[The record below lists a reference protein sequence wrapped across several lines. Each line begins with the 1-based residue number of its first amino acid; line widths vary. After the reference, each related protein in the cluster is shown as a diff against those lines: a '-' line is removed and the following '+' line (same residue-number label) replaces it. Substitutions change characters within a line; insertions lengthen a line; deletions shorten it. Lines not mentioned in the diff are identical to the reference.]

1 MAVLKSSTLTL
12 YCWTGKWE
20 NEPSTQ
26 QYTIEKINPDSN
38 NTIRFEI
45 SELIQ
50 DYIDVVF
57 NNDYTV
63 SSSGL
68 SNIKSTCWWRYDK
81 ENVYS
86 DATSNTIETDY
97 GVATKGYGYFE
108 DGINAGNASSKLIS
122 NDYVYLPQGE
132 TVRIP
137 VYKGPNGVTVVR
149 FYSKDSAGNEFI
161 AASETSQPF
170 NNAPQGPEDCNR
182 FIQYASSGLVVS
194 KIEIVS
200 TNTSSPTY
208 SATTGTSIETIYPIY
223 LDCSKYSNYKISF
236 INKFGA
242 IQDLWFNKK
251 RTDALSVKRESF
263 NTGTVYSSTSSVSY
277 NTYDPTVRV
286 QDVTSKKSITLNTGF
301 LKEEYNETI
310 RQLMQSEDIW
320 ITEESNTLPVS
331 VKDSSFTYKT
341 HLNDKLVN
349 YTVQFDYAFDG
360 INSVR

>member
-20 NEPSTQ
+20 SEPSTQ

-38 NTIRFEI
+38 NTIRFEL

-57 NNDYTV
+57 NNNYTV

-108 DGINAGNASSKLIS
+108 DGINSANSSSKLIS
-122 NDYVYLPQGE
+122 NDCVYLPEGE
-132 TVRIP
+132 TVRVP
-137 VYKGPNGVTVVR
+137 VYKGPNGVSVVR
-149 FYSKDSAGNEFI
+149 FYSKDSQGNEFI
-161 AASETSQPF
+161 AETDNSQPF
-170 NNAPQGPEDCNR
+170 SNAPQGPEDCNR
-182 FIQYASSGLVVS
+182 FIQYPSSGLVVS
-194 KIEIVS
+194 KIEIIS
-200 TNTSSPTY
+200 TNTSASTY
-208 SATTGTSIETIYPIY
+208 SSSQGTAIETIYPIY
-223 LDCSKYSNYKISF
+223 LDCSKFSNYKISF

-251 RTDALSVKRESF
+251 KNRCL
-263 NTGTVYSSTSSVSY
+263 
-277 NTYDPTVRV
+277 
-286 QDVTSKKSITLNTGF
+286 
-301 LKEEYNETI
+301 
-310 RQLMQSEDIW
+310 
-320 ITEESNTLPVS
+320 
-331 VKDSSFTYKT
+331 
-341 HLNDKLVN
+341 
-349 YTVQFDYAFDG
+349 
-360 INSVR
+360 